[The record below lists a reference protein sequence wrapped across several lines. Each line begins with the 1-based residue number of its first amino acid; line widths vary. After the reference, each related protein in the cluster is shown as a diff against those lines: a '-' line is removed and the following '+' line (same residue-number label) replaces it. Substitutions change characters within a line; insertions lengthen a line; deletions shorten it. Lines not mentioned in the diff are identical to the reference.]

1 MEWREE
7 GGWVVETGRDE
18 RQEGGWEVA
27 GGDTQRL
34 EAVGRRETAVV
45 CDRGDVEW
53 REEGGR
59 WKVEEETRDKRQA
72 VRSER

>member
-1 MEWREE
+1 ME
-7 GGWVVETGRDE
+7 GGGRMGGGD
-18 RQEGGWEVA
+18 RQRREAGGWMG
-27 GGDTQRL
+27 GGDTQRR

-59 WKVEEETRDKRQA
+59 WKVKEETRGRQ
-72 VRSER
+72 